1 MDNFYLKSFHDLST
15 ERSIGMGLGPIPWSK
30 IVEYADWYG
39 LEPDVIEAFVDI
51 IRTVD
56 VAYLK
61 YNADEQKKN
70 T

>member
-1 MDNFYLKSFHDLST
+1 MKSFHDLST